1 MKPPFGLRAATDA
14 DVPAVAGLIAAAFE
28 VYRHILEPPSS
39 SLDKTP
45 AAVHRELETAT
56 ALVAAKLVAAEA
68 ETLVGCVFYAPK
80 EDHVYLSRLA
90 VLPEYQG
97 RGIARALLS
106 AVEDE
111 TLDLGAEKIR
121 LQVRLVQKRNRALY
135 GSLGYVFYAY
145 GAHAGYKEPTFVT
158 LEKRLG
164 QNR

>member
-1 MKPPFGLRAATDA
+1 MKPPFDLRAATDA

-28 VYRHILEPPSS
+28 VYRHSLEPPSS

-45 AAVHRELETAT
+45 AAVRRELETAT
-56 ALVAAKLVAAEA
+56 ALVAIEA